1 MEAPKNNSQEPVKLV
16 AFTGNNQE
24 LSIERVLGHIY
35 DYLHTDLEQK
45 KEQIEELNTRIKE
58 LEKEIKN
65 YRNQLELSRS
75 ELAFGKEQQEGSKQL
90 INKLLE
96 DIKRYQNDI
105 EWYKRT
111 YERRSLLGT
120 IKEKL
125 LRKK

>member
-1 MEAPKNNSQEPVKLV
+1 MEVPKDKPQDPIKLI
-16 AFTGNNQE
+16 ALTGNNQE

-45 KEQIEELNTRIKE
+45 KEQIEELNRKIKQ
-58 LEKEIKN
+58 LEKELTN
-65 YRNQLELSRS
+65 YQYQLTSLKS
-75 ELAFGKEQQEGSKQL
+75 ELAFEKEQQEGSKQL

-111 YERRSLLGT
+111 YEKRSLLGT
-120 IKEKL
+120 LKEKL
-125 LRKK
+125 INRK